1 MSGARAAGAR
11 GAWLATGA
19 VCIALVALEAGV
31 LAPASAQRASDV
43 LQLALAAAAAAACL
57 AAAPR
62 ARRVGRAFFT
72 ALGLG
77 CLAWAGGQA
86 FWVARVAPFSPGAT
100 LAEADL
106 LFTASTALF
115 LVGFVMRPDRVRR
128 RALPVAIDVAVL
140 AVALLYLFAELALV
154 HLLAGDVLA
163 YEAWSLYLFD
173 FRGLA
178 VLPALL
184 WALRDSAPPWQ
195 GLYARLAPAF
205 VLLLLGGLVTNQS
218 FRAGVA
224 VPYHPG
230 LYDLPWTLP
239 FVWIASLV
247 SAFRPEPG
255 AVHLAAV
262 SPAAGWPRTRRATV
276 VAFVA
281 VLLFPVVHVLVTH
294 GDPPASALARWRAGF
309 AFAGTVLVA
318 GLYLARQLSVMSDA
332 ERVLNEGEV
341 RFRTLVDDSA
351 DVVGVYGPDLAV
363 QYVSGALLGL
373 GGYRPEERIGRNVP
387 DRIHPDDREV
397 VLARLRDLLDAPG
410 VLQRSEFRALD
421 RDGAWR
427 VLEADVVNRLAEP
440 AVRGIVANFRD
451 VTERRRAEAER
462 ERSLSLLEATL
473 ESTADGILVVDR
485 EGRVVRFNQK
495 FAAMWRIPR
504 ERIERAS
511 EQAIGFV
518 LEQLHD
524 PRAFLARV
532 EQLYADPEAES
543 FDSVRFKDGRVFER
557 YSLPQRLAGE
567 VVGRVFSF
575 RDVSE
580 RAQTE
585 QAMAR
590 LVAVIEATP
599 DFVGTC
605 DGAFRPFYINRAGR
619 LMLGLAPEGA
629 LVQAHIREL
638 HPEDVAERLLREAI
652 PAALAEGA
660 WSGETRL
667 LHRDGHE
674 IPVLQV
680 VLAHRSEGGG
690 VAFFSTIARD
700 ISQRVFAERE
710 LRRGHTM
717 AALGALVAGVAHEVR
732 NPLFGISSTLDA
744 FEARFAARGDHGPH
758 LGVLREQ
765 LGRLTGLMNDLLEYA
780 RPTELQLAHGRL
792 EPVVES
798 ALAACR
804 PLAERRGVAI
814 DIRLA
819 EGLPPLRLDPRR
831 LAQVFRNLLENAV
844 QHAPAAGRVRFE
856 ARAVA
861 GPGPPRVLCTVE
873 DDGPGF
879 AADDLPHVFEP
890 FFTRRQGGTGLGLA
904 IVHRIAADHGGS
916 VEAENR
922 PEGGARLSVSLPASV
937 RGA

>member
-1 MSGARAAGAR
+1 MR

-19 VCIALVALEAGV
+19 VASILVALEAGA
-31 LAPASAQRASDV
+31 LAPASAQRTSDV
-43 LQLALAAAAAAACL
+43 LQLLLAAAAAAACL

-62 ARRVGRAFFT
+62 ALGVGRAFFT
-72 ALGLG
+72 ALALG
-77 CLAWAGGQA
+77 CLSWAGGQA
-86 FWVARVAPFSPGAT
+86 FWVMRAAPFSPGAT
-100 LAEADL
+100 LAEADI

-115 LVGFVMRPDRVRR
+115 LVGFVMRPDRA
-128 RALPVAIDVAVL
+128 RARSLPVAIDVAVL

-154 HLLAGDVLA
+154 HLLAGDLAA
-163 YEAWSLYLFD
+163 YEDWSLYLFD

-178 VLPALL
+178 VLPTLL
-184 WALRDSAPPWQ
+184 WALRDSAPPWR

-205 VLLLLGGLVTNQS
+205 VLLQVGGLVTNQS

-224 VPYHPG
+224 LPYHPG

-239 FVWIASLV
+239 FLWIAALV
-247 SAFRPEPG
+247 SAFKPEPG
-255 AVHLAAV
+255 SVRVAAA
-262 SPAAGWPRTRRATV
+262 SPADGWSRARRATV

-281 VLLFPVVHVLVTH
+281 VLLFPVAHVLVTR
-294 GDPPASALARWRAGF
+294 GDAPASALARWRAGF

-332 ERVLNEGEV
+332 EQVLNEGEV
-341 RFRTLVDDSA
+341 RFRTLVDGSA
-351 DVVGVYGPDLAV
+351 DVVGVYGPDLGV
-363 QYVSGALLGL
+363 QYVSGALFGL
-373 GGYRPEERIGRNVP
+373 GGYRPEERIGRNVL
-387 DRIHPDDREV
+387 DRVHPDDREI
-397 VLARLRDLLDAPG
+397 VLARLRDLLDTPG

-473 ESTADGILVVDR
+473 EATADGILVVDLA
-485 EGRVVRFNQK
+485 GRVVRFNQK

-504 ERIERAS
+504 ELIEHES
-511 EQAIGFV
+511 ERAIGFV
-518 LEQLHD
+518 VEQLHD
-524 PRAFLARV
+524 PQAFLARV

-543 FDSVRFKDGRVFER
+543 FDTVRFKDGRVFER

-580 RAQTE
+580 RAQAE
-585 QAMAR
+585 QVMAR

-599 DFVGTC
+599 DYVGTC
-605 DGAFRPFYINRAGR
+605 DAAFRPLDLNRAGR
-619 LMLGLAPEGA
+619 LMLGLGAEGPLA
-629 LVQAHIREL
+629 QLHIAEF

-652 PAALAEGA
+652 PAALADGA

-700 ISQRVFAERE
+700 ISQRVSAERE

-717 AALGALVAGVAHEVR
+717 AALGSLVAGVAHEVR

-744 FEARFAARGDHGPH
+744 FEARFAARGEHGPH
-758 LGVLREQ
+758 LQVLREQ
-765 LGRLTGLMNDLLEYA
+765 LGRLTALMNDLLEYA

-792 EPVVES
+792 EPVVEA
-798 ALAACR
+798 ALAACG
-804 PLAERRGVAI
+804 PVAERAGVFI
-814 DIRLA
+814 DVRLA
-819 EGLPPLRLDPRR
+819 EGLPPLQLDPRR

-844 QHAPAAGRVRFE
+844 QHTPAGGRVRLE

-861 GPGPPRVLCTVE
+861 SPGPPRVLCTVE
-873 DDGPGF
+873 DEGPGF
-879 AADDLPHVFEP
+879 EAADLPHVFEP
-890 FFTRRQGGTGLGLA
+890 FFSRRAGGTGLRLS
-904 IVHRIAADHGGS
+904 IVHRIVADHGGAI
-916 VEAENR
+916 EAETR
-922 PEGGARLSVSLPASV
+922 PGGGARLSVSLPASV
-937 RGA
+937 SGA